1 MDNREFFLMF
11 ELNILIIFLINDN
24 NKLFILLFWYMYVI
38 RFIIC
43 NISVGV
49 GIIFS
54 LKNYDFIDNML
65 FYIWGF
71 LMKDFE
77 ILEFFILG

>member
-1 MDNREFFLMF
+1 MF
-11 ELNILIIFLINDN
+11 EYYILIKFLKNDN
-24 NKLFILLFWYMYVI
+24 NELLILLFWYIYVI

-49 GIIFS
+49 GIILS

-71 LMKDFE
+71 LLKDFE
-77 ILEFFILG
+77 ILVFFILG